1 MLVFFEQILCQ
12 NNFDFDRNNF
22 VENDEDDIVDIMTMM
37 MMMTQSSVLCV
48 TKSTTAATGGMQLLQ
63 RRYVRVL
70 LCFQHFG
77 KYKRAPTHLT
87 SECSNEMQMQL

>member
-37 MMMTQSSVLCV
+37 MMMT
-48 TKSTTAATGGMQLLQ
+48 
-63 RRYVRVL
+63 
-70 LCFQHFG
+70 
-77 KYKRAPTHLT
+77 
-87 SECSNEMQMQL
+87 